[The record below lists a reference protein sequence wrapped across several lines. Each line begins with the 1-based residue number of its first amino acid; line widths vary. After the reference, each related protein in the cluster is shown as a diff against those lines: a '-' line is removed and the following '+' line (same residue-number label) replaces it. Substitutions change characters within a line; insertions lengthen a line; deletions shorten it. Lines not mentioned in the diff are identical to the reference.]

1 MVDLKSILPPHSIEA
16 EKAVL
21 GSMILYPQ
29 NAELGVEKLT
39 ENFFYDSKHKTI
51 FNGIVSL
58 IRNGRQ
64 VDILTVADVLKKND
78 ELEKI
83 GGFDYLTQLVE
94 SVIAPVNFLEHVK
107 IIEDTFALRRV
118 IELSY
123 ETIQQAAS
131 RPGDVRKFI
140 DQVEAKFFQLAQYR
154 IKSDFTHIRAIVS
167 KVHEDIVSWHKEK
180 KLKESISTGY
190 KKLDELLA
198 GFHPSDYIVVAGRT
212 GSGKTAF
219 ALSITR
225 RIAVLPEP
233 SERRPVAI
241 FSLEMDKE
249 QLAKRLIAAEAKVDA
264 HKMRRGIL
272 SKGEINKIALAVK
285 KLSDAPIYV
294 DDSPAIS
301 LLDLRSKARRL
312 ARQVNLGLIIVD
324 YLQLMTPIGRAD
336 TRQEE
341 VASISR
347 GLKALAKE
355 LNVPIMA
362 LAQLS
367 RRAEES
373 PGARPKLSHLRES
386 GAIEQDADVVLLIY
400 RPEIHGIET
409 INVYGRQMDSH
420 GIANIIVAKQ
430 RNGPTGDVFL
440 AFHKEFV
447 SFEPLEIPREEEV
460 PSNPFVDYPSID
472 DEFGGV

>member
-1 MVDLKSILPPHSIEA
+1 MAGQDVSLPHSLEA
-16 EKAVL
+16 ERAVL

-29 NAELGVEKLT
+29 NAEIGVERLR
-39 ENFFYDSKHKTI
+39 EDMFYSTAHATI
-51 FNGIVSL
+51 FRRIADLIV
-58 IRNGRQ
+58 NGRE
-64 VDILTVADVLKKND
+64 VDLLTVTEALKNHG
-78 ELEKI
+78 ELEKV
-83 GGFDYLTQLVE
+83 GGSEYLLQLVD
-94 SVIAPVNFLEHVK
+94 SVIAPVHFLEHVR
-107 IIEDTFALRRV
+107 IVEDTAALRKV
-118 IELSY
+118 IELSNDV
-123 ETIQQAAS
+123 IQDALS
-131 RPGDVRKFI
+131 NPGDVRAFI
-140 DQVEAKFFQLAQYR
+140 DHVEANFFQLAQYR

-212 GSGKTAF
+212 GAGKTAF

-447 SFEPLEIPREEEV
+447 SFEPLEILREEEV
-460 PSNPFVDYPSID
+460 PSNPFVDYPGID

>member
-1 MVDLKSILPPHSIEA
+1 MAGQDVSLPHSLEA
-16 EKAVL
+16 ERAVL

-29 NAELGVEKLT
+29 NAEIGVERLR
-39 ENFFYDSKHKTI
+39 EDMFYSTAHATI
-51 FNGIVSL
+51 FRRIADLIV
-58 IRNGRQ
+58 NGRE
-64 VDILTVADVLKKND
+64 VDLLTVTEALKNHG
-78 ELEKI
+78 ELEKV
-83 GGFDYLTQLVE
+83 GGSEYLLQLVD
-94 SVIAPVNFLEHVK
+94 SVIAPVHFLEHVR
-107 IIEDTFALRRV
+107 IVEDTAALRKV
-118 IELSY
+118 IELSNDV
-123 ETIQQAAS
+123 IQDALS
-131 RPGDVRKFI
+131 NPGDVRAFI
-140 DQVEAKFFQLAQYR
+140 DHVEADFFQLAQYR

-167 KVHEDIVSWHKEK
+167 KVHEDIVSWHKDK

-190 KKLDELLA
+190 KDLDELLA

-225 RIAVLPEP
+225 RIAVLPER

-440 AFHKEFV
+440 AFHREFV